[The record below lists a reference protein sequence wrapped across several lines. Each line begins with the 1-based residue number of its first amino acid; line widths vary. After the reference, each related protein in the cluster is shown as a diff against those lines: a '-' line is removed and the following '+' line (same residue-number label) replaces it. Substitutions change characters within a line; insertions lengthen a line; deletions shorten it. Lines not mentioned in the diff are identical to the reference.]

1 MVSIEIS
8 PALPW
13 WGLAVLSFS
22 GIALVAYGM
31 VIRVPSVWL
40 RGLFIAVAVTALLN
54 PSVTREERDFLPDVV
69 AILVDES
76 ASQSV
81 TNRLVQVRETTKIL
95 KDQLLEEKDLDIR
108 FEVIGNLAGK
118 DGTYISESL
127 IDVFSDVPF
136 ERISGAFIITD
147 GQIHDAPTDFSAIS
161 YPLHFFLTGGLEEQ
175 DRHLVIEEAP
185 TYVIVGEEAMI
196 RLRVDGDRKA
206 SSEVPITLRVNGEKV
221 NELNAIVGTSVE
233 MPIVLESEG
242 VSAIELEIEEGPDE
256 LTIQNNHVLLA
267 VNGVR
272 SRLSVMLVSGSPGP
286 GLRSM
291 RNLLKADPAVDLV
304 HFTVLRPP
312 NKQGLTP
319 VDELSLIPFPSDELF
334 SVRLREFDLIIFD
347 RYHRRGILP
356 TAYLNNIADYVIKGG
371 AVMDIAGPSF
381 VTSLSLAASPLGKI
395 LPARPTGKIFE
406 SAFVPTI
413 SERGYRHPVTSGLE
427 EGADSEVKLGWGRWF
442 RLFDSEAESGEVL
455 LTGVEGKPLLVLD
468 RVGEGRVAQLLS
480 DQSWLWGRG
489 YEGGGPQQALM
500 RRLVHWLMKQPD
512 LEEDSLSV
520 EVDNRKLT
528 LVRRSL
534 DGVAG
539 PVKMVGPDG
548 LTEEIP
554 LSVDNLG
561 LGVATR
567 NVLNVGVYRLE
578 HDDHKTVAIVGETKV
593 REIADVRASEDL
605 VKAAA
610 DATGGSIVWLE
621 QEGVPRIV
629 RSRKS
634 RIGELEGAV
643 SLVRNEQYQVTGSAQ
658 VPIMPGILALILLL
672 GCAVWSW
679 RMEGR

>member
-1 MVSIEIS
+1 M
-8 PALPW
+8 
-13 WGLAVLSFS
+13 
-22 GIALVAYGM
+22 
-31 VIRVPSVWL
+31 
-40 RGLFIAVAVTALLN
+40 
-54 PSVTREERDFLPDVV
+54 
-69 AILVDES
+69 
-76 ASQSV
+76 
-81 TNRLVQVRETTKIL
+81 
-95 KDQLLEEKDLDIR
+95 
-108 FEVIGNLAGK
+108 
-118 DGTYISESL
+118 
-127 IDVFSDVPF
+127 
-136 ERISGAFIITD
+136 
-147 GQIHDAPTDFSAIS
+147 
-161 YPLHFFLTGGLEEQ
+161 
-175 DRHLVIEEAP
+175 
-185 TYVIVGEEAMI
+185 
-196 RLRVDGDRKA
+196 
-206 SSEVPITLRVNGEKV
+206 
-221 NELNAIVGTSVE
+221 
-233 MPIVLESEG
+233 
-242 VSAIELEIEEGPDE
+242 
-256 LTIQNNHVLLA
+256 
-267 VNGVR
+267 
-272 SRLSVMLVSGSPGP
+272 
-286 GLRSM
+286 
-291 RNLLKADPAVDLV
+291 
-304 HFTVLRPP
+304 
-312 NKQGLTP
+312 
-319 VDELSLIPFPSDELF
+319 
-334 SVRLREFDLIIFD
+334 
-347 RYHRRGILP
+347 
-356 TAYLNNIADYVIKGG
+356 
-371 AVMDIAGPSF
+371 
-381 VTSLSLAASPLGKI
+381 
-395 LPARPTGKIFE
+395 
-406 SAFVPTI
+406 
-413 SERGYRHPVTSGLE
+413 
-427 EGADSEVKLGWGRWF
+427 
-442 RLFDSEAESGEVL
+442 
-455 LTGVEGKPLLVLD
+455 
-468 RVGEGRVAQLLS
+468 AQLLS

-593 REIADVRASEDL
+593 REITDVRASEDL